1 MTKRFDAPP
10 SLADLD
16 DLAREA
22 FEAIPDELRA
32 HAADVIIRV
41 VDFPDDDTV
50 REMGLSSP
58 FELSG
63 LYSGIPIGE
72 KSVSA
77 TPGDVDMILLFRR
90 PLLDE
95 WCETGEDLTGLIRHV
110 LIHEI
115 GHHFGFSDTDMA
127 RIEADD

>member
-1 MTKRFDAPP
+1 MTKLFDVSP

-16 DLAREA
+16 KLARVA
-22 FEAIPDELRA
+22 FETIPDELRA
-32 HAADVIIRV
+32 HAAEVIIQV
-41 VDFPDDDTV
+41 VEFPDVDTM
-50 REMGLSSP
+50 REMGLHSP

-72 KSVSA
+72 KFMST
-77 TPGDVDMILLFRR
+77 TPGGVDIIQLYRR

-95 WCETGEDLTGLIRHV
+95 WCETGEDLTRLIRHV

-115 GHHFGFSDTDMA
+115 GHHFGFSDADMA
-127 RIEADD
+127 RIESEN